1 MVEIQKI
8 DTTDRRQVNEFV
20 NFHYHLYAGT
30 PQWVPPFYNDIKLM
44 LNREKHPFYEHSDAD
59 FFIARRGGEVVGRI
73 AAMELKPFN
82 QVHGVKDASFYLF
95 DTVDDIDVAK
105 ALVTAAAEWAQKR
118 GLTRVAGPK
127 GFSPFDGYG
136 IQIEGFEHHQ
146 MMIMMNYNF
155 PYYQHLMEEL
165 GFEKKVDFVS
175 CYLHRDNFQ
184 LPEKAREIARR
195 VQERGT
201 FTVKNFASKA
211 EMLKWGDR
219 IGEAYNKTFVNN
231 WEYYPLTQRE
241 IKFTVDS
248 VLTVAVPQFIKIILH
263 HDEVVGFL
271 FAFPDIS
278 QAIQRARG
286 RLTPWSIADMLIS
299 LKRTNWVSGNG
310 VGVLPEYQ
318 GRGGTALMYAELE
331 KTIHI
336 PQFEH
341 LEMTQ
346 VAESAVQMRRD
357 LINLGGKAYKNHRVF
372 QRSI

>member
-8 DTTDRRQVNEFV
+8 DTSDRRQVNEFV
-20 NFHYHLYAGT
+20 HFHYRLYAGT

-59 FFIARRGGEVVGRI
+59 FFVARRGGEVVGRI

-82 QVHGVKDASFYLF
+82 EVHGVRDSSFYLF
-95 DTVDDIDVAK
+95 DSVDDIDVAK
-105 ALVTAAAEWAQKR
+105 ALVTAAVEWAQKR

-146 MMIMMNYNF
+146 MMTMMNYNF
-155 PYYQHLMEEL
+155 PYYQRLMEAL

-211 EMLKWGDR
+211 EMLRWGDR

-231 WEYYPLTQRE
+231 WEYYPLTPRE

-263 HDEVVGFL
+263 HDDVVGFL

-310 VGVLPEYQ
+310 IGVLPEYQ
-318 GRGGTALMYAELE
+318 GRGGTALMYSELE
-331 KTIHI
+331 KTVRT